1 MARKKRQS
9 STNKLMTKNRDL
21 FSTNIDRV
29 SIGSF
34 SEDAY
39 LNYSMYVIL
48 DRALPSLL
56 DGLKP
61 VQRRIIYA
69 MSELGLKHSTKYKK
83 SARTVGDVLGKFH
96 PHGDTAC
103 YEAMVI
109 MAQSFA
115 YNMPLV
121 DGQGN
126 WGTQDDPKSFAAMRY
141 TESKLTKYSELLL
154 NDLKNGTTDW
164 IANFD
169 GTLNEPK
176 FLPSQI
182 PNILINGSSGI
193 AVGMSTD
200 IPPHNLGEVILAT
213 QYVINNP
220 KCTVNELMDYIPA
233 PDYPTAG
240 HLIKNESDIDSIYQE
255 GTGNIKLRA
264 EYNFNGK
271 YIEISSLPYQASTTK
286 IIEQIQ
292 SQIIDKKI
300 SFISSIEDQSDEKS
314 PVKIMIKIKG
324 NSHNQADVMNHLYFT
339 TDLERNYRVNLNMI
353 SADGKPKVMNLKE
366 ILSEWVT
373 FRIQTYKR
381 KLNHE
386 NSEILD
392 RLHILEGF
400 LIVYKHLDK
409 IIEILRNDDNPKP
422 KIIKIANFSEKQ
434 YESIINMRL
443 RNIAKLEEVKI
454 KDEYDQLKLRNKE
467 INSILKSKSK
477 LNKLIIDELDS
488 LSDEYAYD
496 RKTNILEDAISSKQ
510 IIKEVKVS
518 AEPMSLILSINGW
531 IKSNKGET
539 ESIDKLSFKS
549 GDYYHSHININNDQ
563 EVSFFD
569 QNGFLYSMLVND
581 VPSGRGYGESLKKYF
596 NIADGIQ
603 VTGMINSSEDKHTM
617 LVTESGY
624 GFLCLNKDLSSSNRN
639 GKSIVKNKSS
649 NIIKPISVDIKSY
662 IYYVLITDNHYMI
675 VAKLDDV
682 PILSKGKGVKLINIP
697 KSEKQENIIFSGV
710 IKKGQRLEISAENK
724 RSKFIEFKDLQP
736 YIMSRTRR
744 GKKIEQKFI
753 HKNAK
758 LNYNIG

>member
-1 MARKKRQS
+1 
-9 STNKLMTKNRDL
+9 MTKNRDL

-115 YNMPLV
+115 YNMPLI

-154 NDLKNGTTDW
+154 KDLKNGTADW

-220 KCTVNELMDYIPA
+220 KCTVNELMDFIPA

-240 HLIKNESDIDSIYQE
+240 HLIKNESDIDAIYQE

-271 YIEISSLPYQASTTK
+271 YIEINSLPYQASTTK

-300 SFISSIEDQSDEKS
+300 SFINSIEDQSDEKS

-366 ILSEWVT
+366 VLSEWVT

-386 NSEILD
+386 NTQILD

-409 IIEILRNDDNPKP
+409 IIQILRNEDNPKP
-422 KIIKIANFSEKQ
+422 KIIKIAKFSEKQ

-467 INSILKSKSK
+467 INLILKSKSK
-477 LNKLIIDELDS
+477 LNKLIIDELDN

-496 RKTNILEDAISSKQ
+496 
-510 IIKEVKVS
+510 
-518 AEPMSLILSINGW
+518 
-531 IKSNKGET
+531 
-539 ESIDKLSFKS
+539 
-549 GDYYHSHININNDQ
+549 
-563 EVSFFD
+563 
-569 QNGFLYSMLVND
+569 
-581 VPSGRGYGESLKKYF
+581 
-596 NIADGIQ
+596 
-603 VTGMINSSEDKHTM
+603 
-617 LVTESGY
+617 
-624 GFLCLNKDLSSSNRN
+624 
-639 GKSIVKNKSS
+639 
-649 NIIKPISVDIKSY
+649 
-662 IYYVLITDNHYMI
+662 
-675 VAKLDDV
+675 
-682 PILSKGKGVKLINIP
+682 
-697 KSEKQENIIFSGV
+697 
-710 IKKGQRLEISAENK
+710 
-724 RSKFIEFKDLQP
+724 
-736 YIMSRTRR
+736 
-744 GKKIEQKFI
+744 
-753 HKNAK
+753 
-758 LNYNIG
+758 

>member
-1 MARKKRQS
+1 
-9 STNKLMTKNRDL
+9 MTKNRDL
-21 FSTNIDRV
+21 FSSNIEKV
-29 SIGSF
+29 SIGDF

-115 YNMPLV
+115 YNMPLI

-154 NDLKNGTTDW
+154 QDLKNGTSDW
-164 IANFD
+164 IPNFD
-169 GTLNEPK
+169 GTLDEPK

-200 IPPHNLGEVILAT
+200 IPPHNLGEIILAV
-213 QYVINNP
+213 QHVINNP
-220 KCTVNELMDYIPA
+220 KCTIKELMEFIPA
-233 PDYPTAG
+233 PDYPTGA
-240 HLIKNESDIDSIYQE
+240 HLLHDESDIDAIYNE

-264 EYNFNGK
+264 EYSHHGK
-271 YIEISSLPYQASTTK
+271 SIEIISLPYQASTTK

-292 SQIIDKKI
+292 SQIIEKKI
-300 SFISSIEDQSDEKS
+300 GFINTIEDQSDEKN
-314 PVKIMIKIKG
+314 PVKIIMKIKG
-324 NSHNQADVMNHLYFT
+324 NSHSPTEVMNHLYFT

-353 SADGKPKVMNLKE
+353 SANGKPRVMNLKE
-366 ILSEWVT
+366 ILSEWVS
-373 FRIQTYKR
+373 FRIDTYKR
-381 KLNHE
+381 KLNYE
-386 NSEILD
+386 NNQILD

-409 IIEILRNDDNPKP
+409 IIEILRNEDNPKP
-422 KIIKIANFSEKQ
+422 KIMKIGKFSEKQ

-443 RNIAKLEEVKI
+443 RNIAKLEEDKI
-454 KDEYDQLKLRNKE
+454 KDEYENLKKRNKE

-477 LNKLIIDELDS
+477 LNKIISNDLDT
-488 LSDEYAYD
+488 LSEEYAYD
-496 RKTNILEDAISSKQ
+496 RRTNILFDTNSSKQ
-510 IIKEVKVS
+510 IVKEIKVS
-518 AEPMSLILSINGW
+518 SESMSLVLSSNGW
-531 IKSNKGET
+531 VKTNKGIT
-539 ESIDKLSFKS
+539 ESLDNLIFKS
-549 GDYYHSHININNDQ
+549 GDSYLSHIDIDNDKQ
-563 EVSFFD
+563 VSFLD
-569 QNGFLYSMLVND
+569 QKGFIYSMMVND
-581 VPSGRGYGESLKKYF
+581 IPTGRGYGESLKKYF
-596 NIADGIQ
+596 NIDDGIHA
-603 VTGMINSSEDKHTM
+603 TGMMDTSNNLHSMFIS
-617 LVTESGY
+617 ESGY
-624 GFLCLNKDLSSSNRN
+624 GFLCKNEELLSSNRN
-639 GKSIVKNKSS
+639 GKSIVKNKTSK
-649 NIIKPISVDIKSY
+649 IIKPLEVDINNY
-662 IYYVLITDNHYMI
+662 DYYLLVTNNQYLIL
-675 VAKLDDV
+675 AKLDDV
-682 PILSKGKGVKLINIP
+682 PILAKGKGVKLINIP
-697 KSEKQENIIFSGV
+697 KSEDNEKIIFSGV
-710 IKKGQRLEISAENK
+710 IRSGQRLEILAENK
-724 RSKFIEFKDLQP
+724 RTKYIEFKELQP

-744 GKKIEQKFI
+744 GKKIEQKYI
-753 HKNAK
+753 HKKMK
-758 LNYNIG
+758 LNYNIGKS

>member
-381 KLNHE
+381 KLHHE
-386 NSEILD
+386 NTQILD

-409 IIEILRNDDNPKP
+409 IIQILRNEDNPKP
-422 KIIKIANFSEKQ
+422 KIIKIAKFSEKQ

-477 LNKLIIDELDS
+477 LNKLIIDELDN

>member
-1 MARKKRQS
+1 
-9 STNKLMTKNRDL
+9 MTKNRDL

-69 MSELGLKHSTKYKK
+69 MSELGLKHSSKYKK

-115 YNMPLV
+115 YNMPLI

-126 WGTQDDPKSFAAMRY
+126 WGTQDDSKSFAAMRY

-154 NDLKNGTTDW
+154 KDLKNGTVDW

-220 KCTVNELMDYIPA
+220 KCTVKELMDFIPA

-240 HLIKNESDIDSIYQE
+240 HLIKNESDIDAIYQE

-271 YIEISSLPYQASTTK
+271 YIEINSLPYQASTTK

-366 ILSEWVT
+366 VLFEWVT

-381 KLNHE
+381 KLDHE
-386 NSEILD
+386 NTQILD

-409 IIEILRNDDNPKP
+409 IIQILRNEDNPKP
-422 KIIKIANFSEKQ
+422 KIIKIAKFSEKQ

-454 KDEYDQLKLRNKE
+454 KDEYEQLKLRNKE

-477 LNKLIIDELDS
+477 LNKLIIDELDN

-496 RKTNILEDAISSKQ
+496 RKTNILEDAVSSKQ

-518 AEPMSLILSINGW
+518 AERMSLILSINGW

-539 ESIDKLSFKS
+539 ESIDKLAFKS

-649 NIIKPISVDIKSY
+649 NIIKPISVDLKSY

-710 IKKGQRLEISAENK
+710 IKKGQRLEISE
-724 RSKFIEFKDLQP
+724 
-736 YIMSRTRR
+736 
-744 GKKIEQKFI
+744 
-753 HKNAK
+753 
-758 LNYNIG
+758 IGRASCRERV